1 MKKQKKILVDM
12 SASIIHHGHIRL
24 LKKASKYGR
33 VIIALTTDKDLKKFK
48 NFSPE
53 IKFKNRAE
61 ILKSIKYVYKVI
73 PSNYI
78 IDDKFVT
85 KNKINL
91 VINGADYK
99 NRKFK
104 VRSIYFERTKNISSS
119 IIRKRAAKNYEKT
132 KK

>member
-1 MKKQKKILVDM
+1 MKKPKKILVDM

-24 LKKASKYGR
+24 LKKASKYGK
-33 VIIALTTDKDLKKFK
+33 VIIGLTTDKDLKKFK
-48 NFSPE
+48 NFNPE
-53 IKFKNRAE
+53 IKFRNRAE

-78 IDDKFVT
+78 VDDKFVT

-104 VRSIYFERTKNISSS
+104 VRSIYFDRTKNISSS

>member
-1 MKKQKKILVDM
+1 M

-24 LKKASKYGR
+24 LKKASKYGK
-33 VIIALTTDKDLKKFK
+33 VIIGLTTDKDLKKFK
-48 NFSPE
+48 NFNPE
-53 IKFKNRAE
+53 IKFRNRAE

-78 IDDKFVT
+78 VDDKFVT

-104 VRSIYFERTKNISSS
+104 VRSIYFDRTKNISSS

>member
-1 MKKQKKILVDM
+1 MKKSKKILVDM

-24 LKKASKYGR
+24 LKKASKYGK
-33 VIIALTTDKDLKKFK
+33 VIIGLTTDKDLKKFK
-48 NFSPE
+48 NFNPE
-53 IKFKNRAE
+53 IKFRNRAE

-78 IDDKFVT
+78 VDDKFVT

-104 VRSIYFERTKNISSS
+104 VRSIYFDRTKNISSS